1 MSVDITGQDYVKIYA
16 TTSDEWG
23 LLVGFP
29 KTELMFKNVEF
40 KYSNLLLSPGTAGGT
55 LPKLSGGSGRKIP
68 AGKNPPSVWDRK
80 TPLY

>member
-1 MSVDITGQDYVKIYA
+1 MRLKRDLRITEKYTLKYTVMTMNSCIPPMIWTTEVSRKKCPLISRGQDYVKIYA

-40 KYSNLLLSPGTAGGT
+40 K
-55 LPKLSGGSGRKIP
+55 
-68 AGKNPPSVWDRK
+68 
-80 TPLY
+80 